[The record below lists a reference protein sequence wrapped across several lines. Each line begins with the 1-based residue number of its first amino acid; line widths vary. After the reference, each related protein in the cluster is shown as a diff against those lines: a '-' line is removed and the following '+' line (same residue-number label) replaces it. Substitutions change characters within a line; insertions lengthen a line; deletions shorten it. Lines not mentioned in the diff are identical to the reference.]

1 MAGARPR
8 HFLVSGRVALETLL
22 CSLILSFFLRLQAPR
37 IRRAEALFSGN
48 QKRTLP
54 FRDPLSFPQ
63 CFRRSK
69 NTGLRHQYLPSC
81 LNPRILG
88 NTIPERRVHSLPCV
102 KAREQCRPRWVS
114 QNLLPK
120 LALESGFIHFSFF
133 FLNPSAH
140 ISHIACSLP
149 SAPTGANSLLCSA
162 SGVEEFF
169 FLV

>member
-22 CSLILSFFLRLQAPR
+22 YSLILSFSLGLQAPR

-81 LNPRILG
+81 
-88 NTIPERRVHSLPCV
+88 
-102 KAREQCRPRWVS
+102 
-114 QNLLPK
+114 
-120 LALESGFIHFSFF
+120 FS
-133 FLNPSAH
+133 
-140 ISHIACSLP
+140 
-149 SAPTGANSLLCSA
+149 PTDFGQYHP
-162 SGVEEFF
+162 
-169 FLV
+169 